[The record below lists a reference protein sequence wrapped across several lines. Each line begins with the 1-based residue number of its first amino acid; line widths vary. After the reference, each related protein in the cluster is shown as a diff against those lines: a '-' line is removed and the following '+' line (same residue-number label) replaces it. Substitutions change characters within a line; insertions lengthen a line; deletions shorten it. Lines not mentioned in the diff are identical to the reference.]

1 MWYAGENRILSPPLA
16 VKRNSPLIHHCSEHR
31 AGRVTGIRAGFLFAG
46 PPAEQ
51 TASTGTS
58 IPRGGVACRGKGIV
72 LQFRRSRFMTA
83 SASIGTFRRQII
95 FVKYSLHMRPASKRM
110 SSLAMTEP
118 LQGEGFQQRPNSE
131 QPNIPSGVMQ
141 AVLIH
146 ALQLRRNC
154 REVFLLCDIQGH
166 CVSEAAMILGISPAA
181 AQRRLQLARR
191 RMDAVIERLCRGSEE
206 AGQPESE

>member
-1 MWYAGENRILSPPLA
+1 
-16 VKRNSPLIHHCSEHR
+16 
-31 AGRVTGIRAGFLFAG
+31 
-46 PPAEQ
+46 
-51 TASTGTS
+51 
-58 IPRGGVACRGKGIV
+58 
-72 LQFRRSRFMTA
+72 
-83 SASIGTFRRQII
+83 
-95 FVKYSLHMRPASKRM
+95 M